1 MPGSRGS
8 SKGTSTAPQPKT
20 RAPTSNW
27 RGTVVTPKTGT
38 ERGAAAIFLIA
49 ALVAVFSMV
58 AFGVRYRDEVLVGV
72 AGLAVT
78 GVVYKIANVSSA
90 RRIFLLLIVLLGL
103 AATGFAEY
111 NVFKPHPDNR
121 TFGGQV
127 GHTANAQFAACAA
140 AKGVPNPNMG
150 NDLEKKTTKAEFV
163 KGLADSFAFCDDAFA
178 ALTDQS
184 ALELVTQGRRHPLG
198 GCANLRPIHAALL
211 ANIDPG
217 HLIEGRAEFLKE
229 EARVRKI
236 YEELVLKQTPQEVV
250 QIGSITDIKKATP
263 SVAPVTISNANGNGN
278 GAEKPRV
285 AEQVAGD

>member
-1 MPGSRGS
+1 MSSRDPKKSGGAADWRQESEQYRHWGLSSGSVLVPGSRGS

-103 AATGFAEY
+103 AATGVAEY
-111 NVFKPHPDNR
+111 KLV
-121 TFGGQV
+121 V
-127 GHTANAQFAACAA
+127 GKYFA
-140 AKGVPNPNMG
+140 GTLTEPLWQSV
-150 NDLEKKTTKAEFV
+150 KAYW
-163 KGLADSFAFCDDAFA
+163 K
-178 ALTDQS
+178 
-184 ALELVTQGRRHPLG
+184 
-198 GCANLRPIHAALL
+198 
-211 ANIDPG
+211 
-217 HLIEGRAEFLKE
+217 
-229 EARVRKI
+229 
-236 YEELVLKQTPQEVV
+236 
-250 QIGSITDIKKATP
+250 
-263 SVAPVTISNANGNGN
+263 
-278 GAEKPRV
+278 
-285 AEQVAGD
+285 